1 MALQRLRDVRLR
13 VPKIKGLAFFKTP
26 AVGLDIGRAVI
37 KAVQVSRSPRSF
49 ALQHVGYRKLPAGA
63 VSDGEVAYHALLSYE
78 IKEFWASHS
87 FKAKAVYL
95 GVASQTPTRSQ
106 QTRCPWLERG
116 GAG

>member
-1 MALQRLRDVRLR
+1 
-13 VPKIKGLAFFKTP
+13 
-26 AVGLDIGRAVI
+26 
-37 KAVQVSRSPRSF
+37 
-49 ALQHVGYRKLPAGA
+49 

>member
-1 MALQRLRDVRLR
+1 MALQRLRGMQLR
-13 VPKIKGLAFFKTP
+13 MPNIKAPAFFKTP
-26 AVGLDIGRAVI
+26 AVGLDIDRGAI